1 MLKLIDKYLPE
12 YTFSEYHSTEV
23 NSPVEMVYACA
34 KNFDMSKSKLI
45 KLLFTIRGLPT
56 QRMNLQGFL
65 ADMKF
70 TALEERVPQEYLAGF
85 WLKKK
90 IEPIPD
96 YEAFISNSISARIK
110 VVWNFQC
117 EEQSADNTQLSTET
131 RILCVNPK
139 TKFSFGLYWL
149 VIRPFSGMIR
159 KKMLQII
166 KKEAEAQRV

>member
-1 MLKLIDKYLPE
+1 MNLIDKYLPE
-12 YTFSEYHSTEV
+12 YTFSEYHSIEV
-23 NSPVEMVYACA
+23 NCPVEVVYACA

-45 KLLFTIRGLPT
+45 KLLFTLRGLPT

-70 TALEERVPQEYLAGF
+70 TVLEEKVPCEYLAGF

-96 YEAFISNSISARIK
+96 YEAFIQNTISAGIK
-110 VVWNFQC
+110 VVWNFHC
-117 EEQSADNTQLSTET
+117 KINSDDKMQLSTET

-139 TKFSFGLYWL
+139 TKLTFGLYWL
-149 VIRPFSGMIR
+149 AIRPFSGLIR

-166 KKEAEAQRV
+166 KEDAEAQCA